1 MGWDGTAGGFLRCV
15 VLSDDPAVAG
25 RLVAALADTGSAD
38 VVESGEKVSRSNGSR
53 HVDLVVWHT
62 GTITI
67 DALPP
72 DLPVLGVGPSES
84 EAMLAAFEAG
94 AQGYVDISAS
104 PSEIVDA
111 ARSVASGTAV
121 VSPPLLGPLLRAV
134 VDRRRKERSQRASLA
149 VLTRREREVFELA
162 AKGFTRSELATE
174 LVISTATARTH
185 LQKLMAK
192 LDIHSQAEL
201 VALAARCGIDTQG
214 LTHE

>member
-1 MGWDGTAGGFLRCV
+1 MV
-15 VLSDDPAVAG
+15 H
-25 RLVAALADTGSAD
+25 
-38 VVESGEKVSRSNGSR
+38 RSNGSR

-62 GTITI
+62 GTIPI
-67 DALPP
+67 DSLPP

-94 AQGYVDISAS
+94 AQGYVDIGASAA
-104 PSEIVDA
+104 EIVQA

-134 VDRRRKERSQRASLA
+134 VDRRRKERSQRDTLA
-149 VLTRREREVFELA
+149 VLTLREREVFELA
-162 AKGFTRSELATE
+162 AKGFTRSQLATE
-174 LVISTATARTH
+174 LIISPATARTH

-201 VALAARCGIDTQG
+201 VALAARCGLDTQG
-214 LTHE
+214 RTHE

>member
-1 MGWDGTAGGFLRCV
+1 M
-15 VLSDDPAVAG
+15 VLSDDPVVAD
-25 RLVAALADTGSAD
+25 RLAAALADTGSAN
-38 VVESGEKVSRSNGSR
+38 VVDSGEKVPRSNGSR

-62 GTITI
+62 GTIPI
-67 DALPP
+67 DSLPP
-72 DLPVLGVGPSES
+72 GLPVLGVGPSES

-94 AQGYVDISAS
+94 AQGYVDIGASA
-104 PSEIVDA
+104 SEIVEA

-134 VDRRRKERSQRASLA
+134 VDRRRKERSQRDSLD
-149 VLTRREREVFELA
+149 VLTLREREVFELA
-162 AKGFTRSELATE
+162 AKGFTRSELARE
-174 LVISTATARTH
+174 LIISPATARTH

-214 LTHE
+214 RTNE